1 MIDQFGNSLLHLCVV
16 HKRYHQFVHLTTVH
30 KAKCDKYLHVP
41 NAHGF
46 TPLLL
51 AALTRDYKIFELVER
66 VILHAHAACSCCFF
80 VLFPHTACS
89 CCLVSIQKWQLESDW
104 IGFVYSFLAV
114 LSVAQS
120 LCCCCCLSLYAPFS
134 FAALLPLTL
143 FAASHTDARV

>member
-66 VILHAHAACSCCFF
+66 VILHAHAACSCLFVCVVSAYCLL
-80 VLFPHTACS
+80 VLFLCVVSAY
-89 CCLVSIQKWQLESDW
+89 CLLMLLGLHSKM
-104 IGFVYSFLAV
+104 AV
-114 LSVAQS
+114 GI
-120 LCCCCCLSLYAPFS
+120 
-134 FAALLPLTL
+134 
-143 FAASHTDARV
+143 